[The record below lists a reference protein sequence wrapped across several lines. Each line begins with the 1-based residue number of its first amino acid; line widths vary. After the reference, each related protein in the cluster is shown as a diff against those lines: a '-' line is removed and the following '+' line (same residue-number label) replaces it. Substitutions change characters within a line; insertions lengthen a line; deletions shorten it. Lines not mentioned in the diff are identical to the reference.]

1 MPSLR
6 SRRKRGRGRKARTR
20 EKNGGLGPIFSPAFS
35 LPFPFPVYA
44 CYAGYAMPD
53 LSFFKAFTT
62 DDFTSNRFTK
72 KCYVKL
78 ATGKQI
84 HIIITADCNDR
95 NDQMHEKIPFQ

>member
-1 MPSLR
+1 
-6 SRRKRGRGRKARTR
+6 
-20 EKNGGLGPIFSPAFS
+20 
-35 LPFPFPVYA
+35 
-44 CYAGYAMPD
+44 MPD

-62 DDFTSNRFTK
+62 DSFDMTVPFFVDFTSNRFTK